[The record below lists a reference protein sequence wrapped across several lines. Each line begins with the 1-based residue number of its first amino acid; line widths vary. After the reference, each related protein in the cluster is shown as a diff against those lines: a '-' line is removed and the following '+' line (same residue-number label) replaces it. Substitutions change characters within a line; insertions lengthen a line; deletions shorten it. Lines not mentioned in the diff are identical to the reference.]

1 MLMQIIKKNSFS
13 IIFLWLLAI
22 NVKAGELSANKHLLN
37 VLKDVKCQ
45 ELVLPDM
52 TSGFSVHTEGNY
64 QIKGIQFP
72 ACDGKKV
79 HAYLVKPQTG
89 IKSKGAILYV
99 HWLDPSATDSNRDE
113 FLGEAKA
120 LAAKGFTSLLV
131 STFWSIP
138 GGFYMERRWQDDYQ
152 NTLYQLKDLQR
163 STMLLKSLSG
173 VNTKN
178 LLFVGHD
185 YGATFGAMLLG
196 IEHSFKSA
204 VLMAGIAVITDWY
217 TYGSATGVPEG
228 KALEEFKQ
236 QFSKINPDDLISF
249 SKADLFFQYSNKDQF
264 ISQAQAEALYK
275 RAPAGYKVSFYDVGH
290 SLKIDIANK
299 DRMNWIESQK

>member
-1 MLMQIIKKNSFS
+1 MLMSIIKKNSFS

-37 VLKDVKCQ
+37 LLKDVKCQ
-45 ELVLPDM
+45 EFLLPDV
-52 TSGFSVHTEGNY
+52 TSGFSEHAEGQY
-64 QIKGIQFP
+64 QIKDIQFP

-79 HAYLVKPQTG
+79 TAYLVKPQAG

-99 HWLDPSATDSNRDE
+99 HWLDPSADDSNRNE
-113 FLGEAKA
+113 FLSEAKT

-152 NTLYQLKDLQR
+152 NTLYQLKDLQHA
-163 STMLLKSLSG
+163 TVVLKSIPK
-173 VNTKN
+173 VKTKN
-178 LLFVGHD
+178 LIYVGHD

-196 IEHSFKSA
+196 VDHSFKSA

-228 KALEEFKQ
+228 KALAEFKQ
-236 QFSKINPDDLISF
+236 QFSKINPDDLIQF
-249 SKADLFFQYSNKDQF
+249 AKADLFFQYSNKDQF

-275 RAPAGYKVSFYDVGH
+275 KAPAGYKVSFYDVDH
-290 SLKIDIANK
+290 SLKIELANK
-299 DRMNWIESQK
+299 DRLGWIESQK